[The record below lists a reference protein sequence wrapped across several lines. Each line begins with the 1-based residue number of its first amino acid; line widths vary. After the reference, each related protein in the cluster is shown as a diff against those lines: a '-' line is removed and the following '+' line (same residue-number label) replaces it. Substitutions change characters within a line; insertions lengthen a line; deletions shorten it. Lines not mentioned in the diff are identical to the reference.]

1 MAEKINNQNNPF
13 ISLNSYKDFNN
24 NLFYSREKQVEDAMT
39 IIQSNSFLAISGDV
53 ASGKSSFIDAGLIPR
68 IKKGFNGINGSQWSI
83 VNFRPGISPVENL
96 CHALSSEGNLYIS
109 DKSKTTDYNDYLNT
123 IREKKSLGLV
133 EIFRNSEIFSK
144 KNLLIV
150 IDQLEDL
157 YNFPDLFDYNE
168 SDDEDLLFDL
178 VSKTLKFKDLGIYF
192 IISIDTGNY
201 KKLSSYDD
209 LSKILSSSQF
219 ILNPLNYYDLNE
231 IIKKTFN
238 SKNIQFDSEIM
249 DHFSVLTADTD
260 KSLNPNFQL
269 LFKKLYN
276 VYSSDLKNQGGY
288 INIEN
293 INQIGEIDKII
304 GNELEKFYSSLDD
317 KGKLILE
324 KFFRSFIN
332 FDKKNIGYYYQE
344 YRYIKNYTNVDDE
357 YLTSL
362 INNLENNIEG
372 MLDIFN
378 RNATKIKSKTNL
390 NFDNDDI
397 FKLNYVTN
405 YNWDRLN
412 DWIDDEKKSYL
423 NFSENSYKA
432 SLFPEKM
439 PHLTNPLLTSA
450 SNWIN
455 KKFVDEKWS
464 QKYSF
469 NYSSTV
475 QYIRE
480 SIDKHNAK
488 IDYEKT
494 LQKKQKKIKKRNI
507 YLIVSVSVIFLVIAA
522 IDYYNKHN
530 SLLIL
535 QSQQRQ
541 IANLEDQKRDLRQR
555 ELIAQKKQKEDS
567 LAIENQRGEIE
578 KRRLLLESKE
588 NTILKQEKQVISYR
602 QRADSAMLEN
612 ERFFKEIGEK
622 SKIIGQNENVIL
634 LIKDYSEINKKINS
648 LLFNVDHTISSDKK
662 TIKSFASQFVETFNR
677 RNIVLKKI
685 DSIKNAVG
693 NYSIVERDKLLDVEA
708 DDKNLRQLSLNLIA
722 KLNGKENYSDVKE
735 VDYIHI
741 NNKPLNS
748 LAISKNGR
756 IATGGDSEILYRSKS
771 VFDSNITPQN
781 IVYDQ
786 MKFNSSIS
794 NIEFIDEDILAVVLK
809 NGELWYTNIVTKDK
823 VKLYPNEKRKVKV
836 LNRIVDEIGLNN
848 KNQFEVVYL
857 KDENLG
863 KLYSLIENKL
873 ISVDLANK
881 KIENIEFEEFNN
893 NEVINN
899 IGISKSNN
907 NIFILTSNFRL
918 FKIDTKTNMFYKID
932 IDQIN
937 SDYLTNVEKINF
949 FGNSILF
956 GTSDGWI
963 YLYEERENKLVYKSR
978 LNVHKSSVVNILSV
992 DNLNSVFSSG
1002 SDGTLTITKNRVL
1015 GDDQNQIE
1023 VQLGKNN
1030 YITDMVYS
1038 GKMGDNT
1045 IMTCDLNGNLI
1056 FWEFDLQN
1064 AVEYIRTLAQN

>member
-1 MAEKINNQNNPF
+1 M
-13 ISLNSYKDFNN
+13 
-24 NLFYSREKQVEDAMT
+24 
-39 IIQSNSFLAISGDV
+39 
-53 ASGKSSFIDAGLIPR
+53 
-68 IKKGFNGINGSQWSI
+68 
-83 VNFRPGISPVENL
+83 
-96 CHALSSEGNLYIS
+96 
-109 DKSKTTDYNDYLNT
+109 
-123 IREKKSLGLV
+123 
-133 EIFRNSEIFSK
+133 
-144 KNLLIV
+144 
-150 IDQLEDL
+150 
-157 YNFPDLFDYNE
+157 
-168 SDDEDLLFDL
+168 
-178 VSKTLKFKDLGIYF
+178 
-192 IISIDTGNY
+192 
-201 KKLSSYDD
+201 
-209 LSKILSSSQF
+209 
-219 ILNPLNYYDLNE
+219 
-231 IIKKTFN
+231 
-238 SKNIQFDSEIM
+238 
-249 DHFSVLTADTD
+249 
-260 KSLNPNFQL
+260 
-269 LFKKLYN
+269 
-276 VYSSDLKNQGGY
+276 
-288 INIEN
+288 
-293 INQIGEIDKII
+293 
-304 GNELEKFYSSLDD
+304 
-317 KGKLILE
+317 
-324 KFFRSFIN
+324 
-332 FDKKNIGYYYQE
+332 
-344 YRYIKNYTNVDDE
+344 
-357 YLTSL
+357 
-362 INNLENNIEG
+362 
-372 MLDIFN
+372 
-378 RNATKIKSKTNL
+378 
-390 NFDNDDI
+390 
-397 FKLNYVTN
+397 
-405 YNWDRLN
+405 
-412 DWIDDEKKSYL
+412 
-423 NFSENSYKA
+423 
-432 SLFPEKM
+432 
-439 PHLTNPLLTSA
+439 
-450 SNWIN
+450 
-455 KKFVDEKWS
+455 
-464 QKYSF
+464 
-469 NYSSTV
+469 
-475 QYIRE
+475 
-480 SIDKHNAK
+480 
-488 IDYEKT
+488 
-494 LQKKQKKIKKRNI
+494 
-507 YLIVSVSVIFLVIAA
+507 
-522 IDYYNKHN
+522 
-530 SLLIL
+530 LIL

-567 LAIENQRGEIE
+567 LAIENQRAEIE

-588 NTILKQEKQVISYR
+588 NTILEQEKQVISYR

-612 ERFFKEIGEK
+612 EKFFKEIGEK

-693 NYSIVERDKLLDVEA
+693 NYSIVERDKLLDVVA

-836 LNRIVDEIGLNN
+836 LNRIADEIGLNN

-937 SDYLTNVEKINF
+937 PEYLTNVEKINF

-963 YLYEERENKLVYKSR
+963 YLYEERENKLFYKSR

>member
-1 MAEKINNQNNPF
+1 M
-13 ISLNSYKDFNN
+13 
-24 NLFYSREKQVEDAMT
+24 
-39 IIQSNSFLAISGDV
+39 
-53 ASGKSSFIDAGLIPR
+53 
-68 IKKGFNGINGSQWSI
+68 
-83 VNFRPGISPVENL
+83 
-96 CHALSSEGNLYIS
+96 
-109 DKSKTTDYNDYLNT
+109 
-123 IREKKSLGLV
+123 
-133 EIFRNSEIFSK
+133 
-144 KNLLIV
+144 
-150 IDQLEDL
+150 
-157 YNFPDLFDYNE
+157 
-168 SDDEDLLFDL
+168 
-178 VSKTLKFKDLGIYF
+178 
-192 IISIDTGNY
+192 
-201 KKLSSYDD
+201 
-209 LSKILSSSQF
+209 
-219 ILNPLNYYDLNE
+219 
-231 IIKKTFN
+231 
-238 SKNIQFDSEIM
+238 
-249 DHFSVLTADTD
+249 
-260 KSLNPNFQL
+260 
-269 LFKKLYN
+269 
-276 VYSSDLKNQGGY
+276 
-288 INIEN
+288 
-293 INQIGEIDKII
+293 
-304 GNELEKFYSSLDD
+304 
-317 KGKLILE
+317 
-324 KFFRSFIN
+324 
-332 FDKKNIGYYYQE
+332 
-344 YRYIKNYTNVDDE
+344 
-357 YLTSL
+357 
-362 INNLENNIEG
+362 
-372 MLDIFN
+372 
-378 RNATKIKSKTNL
+378 
-390 NFDNDDI
+390 
-397 FKLNYVTN
+397 
-405 YNWDRLN
+405 
-412 DWIDDEKKSYL
+412 
-423 NFSENSYKA
+423 
-432 SLFPEKM
+432 
-439 PHLTNPLLTSA
+439 
-450 SNWIN
+450 
-455 KKFVDEKWS
+455 
-464 QKYSF
+464 
-469 NYSSTV
+469 
-475 QYIRE
+475 
-480 SIDKHNAK
+480 
-488 IDYEKT
+488 
-494 LQKKQKKIKKRNI
+494 
-507 YLIVSVSVIFLVIAA
+507 
-522 IDYYNKHN
+522 
-530 SLLIL
+530 LIL

-693 NYSIVERDKLLDVEA
+693 NYSIVERDKLLDVVA

-899 IGISKSNN
+899 IGINKSNN

-932 IDQIN
+932 TDQIN